1 MFSSNGLAGLRPAS
15 FILFHGPIEIR
26 SDFSAL
32 NAASLTSEQRLEIG
46 QPHVVRP
53 SIGIDL
59 YVVAAMIIR
68 AVDQQAA
75 NAHLAHFT

>member
-1 MFSSNGLAGLRPAS
+1 MFSSNRLAGSRPAS

-32 NAASLTSEQRLEIG
+32 NAASLASEQRLEIG
-46 QPHVVRP
+46 QPLIRP

-59 YVVAAMIIR
+59 YVVATLEIR
-68 AVDQQAA
+68 AVDQQAT
-75 NAHLAHFT
+75 NAHRAHFAV